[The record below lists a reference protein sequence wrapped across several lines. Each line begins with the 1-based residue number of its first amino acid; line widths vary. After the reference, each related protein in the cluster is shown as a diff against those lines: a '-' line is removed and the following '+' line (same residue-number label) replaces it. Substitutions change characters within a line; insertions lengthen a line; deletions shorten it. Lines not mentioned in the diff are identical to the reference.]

1 MTTETAKRRNEST
14 MPLYAYKCPS
24 CGAESDDFN
33 RIDERH
39 TNAPNCDACAVQMAM
54 VIPPV
59 RGSVQETCHYLCP
72 QTGQGVTS
80 WAQRRNIFAEH
91 RLVDARDLNNS
102 EARRKRKERKAAELE
117 AARKADVHSGIPA

>member
-1 MTTETAKRRNEST
+1 
-14 MPLYAYKCPS
+14 MPLYAYKCPK
-24 CGAESDDFN
+24 CGTECDDFN
-33 RIDERH
+33 RIDDRH
-39 TNAPNCDACAVQMAM
+39 TNAPVCTYCDVQTECQ
-54 VIPPV
+54 ISPV
-59 RGSVQETCHYLCP
+59 RGSVQETCQYICP

-117 AARKADVHSGIPA
+117 AAKQADVHSGIPA